1 MLLLVPLLAGLVLGV
16 IFGGKL
22 ANLLLLQFRWPWWV
36 VVALVIREA
45 TVFTPLSRVDGVQYV
60 YAAMVVALIAWM
72 LWNVNRLRGVIVVAA
87 GTALNLLV
95 ILANGARMPV
105 SASNAA
111 SLVERG
117 HVGQYTVMGSGTNL
131 SWLGDWI
138 AVPGPLGGIYSP
150 GDLVVGMGIGIVAF
164 YATRRP
170 HSPQIELR
178 ETSGRI
184 VSDPP

>member
-1 MLLLVPLLAGLVLGV
+1 MVLLLALLLGLLLGV
-16 IFGGKL
+16 ITGGKIT
-22 ANLLLLQFRWPWWV
+22 NLLLIQFRWPWWV

-45 TVFTPLSRVDGVQYV
+45 TVFTPLSRIDGIQYV
-60 YAAMVVALIAWM
+60 YAAVVVALIAWM

-105 SASNAA
+105 SPSSAA

-117 HVGQYTVMGSGTNL
+117 HIGQYIVMGRGTNL

-138 AVPGPLGGIYSP
+138 AVPGPLGATYSP
-150 GDLVVGMGIGIVAF
+150 GDLVVGIGIGIVAF

-170 HSPQIELR
+170 HPAKIELR

>member
-1 MLLLVPLLAGLVLGV
+1 VLLLVPLVLGLLLGV
-16 IFGGKL
+16 ITGGKL
-22 ANLLLLQFRWPWWV
+22 GNVLFLQFRWPWWV
-36 VVALVIREA
+36 IVALVIREA
-45 TVFTPLSRVDGVQYV
+45 TVFTPLSRIDGVQYV

-105 SASNAA
+105 TPSSAG

-117 HVGQYTVMGSGTNL
+117 HVGQYTLMGAGTNL
-131 SWLGDWI
+131 NWLGDWI
-138 AVPGPLGGIYSP
+138 AVPGPLGGTYSP
-150 GDLVVGMGIGIVAF
+150 GDLVVGLGIGIVAF

-170 HSPQIELR
+170 RPAQIELR
-178 ETSGRI
+178 EPSSRI